1 MSITNLSMAE
11 LIQIITEQSPLQSSD
26 LKYIFNDY
34 VNTTFQY
41 SPKDT
46 NTIANPINTNINNNN
61 TNPNTNSNP
70 TTQTIQHGY
79 TYVEKRF

>member
-11 LIQIITEQSPLQSSD
+11 LIQIITEQSPPQSSD

-46 NTIANPINTNINNNN
+46 NTIANPINTNINN

-70 TTQTIQHGY
+70 TTPTIQRGY